1 MGRIFAECRPS
12 AANETDSPRRR
23 GDAEKAKSKPQRTR
37 RSTKEVVIAR
47 IRKTLP
53 LMNSG
58 TDFRRTGKAFTAT
71 GAKVAT
77 ARKSG
82 KGIVPLHK
90 IEQPTMLF
98 HPRKLSWTDLSAQ
111 SMQKSAVTVSFWDWL
126 A

>member
-1 MGRIFAECRPS
+1 MGRICAECRPS

-58 TDFRRTGKAFTAT
+58 TDFREQGKHLPQRTQRSQRQGRAEKES
-71 GAKVAT
+71 
-77 ARKSG
+77 RLY
-82 KGIVPLHK
+82 I
-90 IEQPTMLF
+90 
-98 HPRKLSWTDLSAQ
+98 KLSNSPC
-111 SMQKSAVTVSFWDWL
+111 SFIHASCPGL
-126 A
+126 I